1 MVNFLYLHHNNK
13 KMRASSLL
21 LLIILFIT
29 NFAYAQKKEDNDI
42 KIKLI
47 EYVVQIADTTKQ
59 LNEIDLTEHQLLN
72 EINYFNLID
81 FKNFCSFLK
90 SATATLQKI

>member
-1 MVNFLYLHHNNK
+1 
-13 KMRASSLL
+13 MRASSLL